1 MAVCAILD
9 TDVRLGSTVALIGA
23 DKGRYPYGNSLLVVG
38 SEGTVL
44 IDPSVSVSERGGA
57 PGVVDKVLLSHAHED
72 HMAGLHLYPDTAVYA
87 HHDDLLGVQS
97 IEGLLTMYGMSPDNE
112 AAWKPTLL
120 KDFNFVARPDAAGF
134 AGGDCF
140 ELGRGLRVEV
150 IHLPGHTRGH
160 CGFLIEPDG
169 VFFVADVDLSAFGPY
184 YGDHWSNLEDFEAAI
199 ARCREVDA
207 RWYATFHHKGIIE
220 GRAAFL
226 ATLEDFHGVIERR
239 DRRLVDFLAEPRS
252 LQQIVA
258 HRLVYRQGDK
268 VIWIDDT
275 ERRTALA
282 HLERLMQR
290 GQVRYSEDGL
300 YRVA

>member
-1 MAVCAILD
+1 M
-9 TDVRLGSTVALIGA
+9 
-23 DKGRYPYGNSLLVVG
+23 
-38 SEGTVL
+38 
-44 IDPSVSVSERGGA
+44 
-57 PGVVDKVLLSHAHED
+57 
-72 HMAGLHLYPDTAVYA
+72 
-87 HHDDLLGVQS
+87 
-97 IEGLLTMYGMSPDNE
+97 
-112 AAWKPTLL
+112 
-120 KDFNFVARPDAAGF
+120 
-134 AGGDCF
+134 
-140 ELGRGLRVEV
+140 
-150 IHLPGHTRGH
+150 
-160 CGFLIEPDG
+160 IEPDG